1 MCQKGSNQNVDLK
14 RLAEKGVST
23 EDLLMTYKSRVRI
36 HLELNIP
43 LWHFTISNTLSNII
57 ERVQKSCLFIILGKC
72 ATTDYN
78 RNLAILDLEKLES
91 RREEICI
98 KFAKRM
104 KKHPVHRNMFQWKEN
119 SNTRAVNKVIVAA
132 AKTVRYDRSSI
143 PSLAR
148 IINSM

>member
-1 MCQKGSNQNVDLK
+1 MWILK
-14 RLAEKGVST
+14 RLAEKGVSIQ
-23 EDLLMTYKSRVRI
+23 DLLMTYKSRVRI

-43 LWHFTISNTLSNII
+43 LWHFTISNTLSNTI

-104 KKHPVHRNMFQWKEN
+104 TKHPVHRNMFESKDGI
-119 SNTRAVNKVIVAA
+119 NTRAGNKVIEPA
-132 AKTVRYDRSSI
+132 AKTERYRRSSI

-148 IINSM
+148 IINSL